1 MIRLVTE
8 LAHNIYTFAG
18 LALGSIGGIIVA
30 LINSRSKENKQIRV
44 LNKEIQ
50 ELRSKS
56 EGLRKAFSIAY
67 DQLEREGLDV
77 SILKDVKKEYD
88 L

>member
-1 MIRLVTE
+1 MIKLLTD
-8 LAHNIYTFAG
+8 AGHNIYTFAG

-30 LINSRSKENKQIRV
+30 IINSRSKD
-44 LNKEIQ
+44 NKEINALKKRL
-50 ELRSKS
+50 EDSHS
-56 EGLRKAFSIAY
+56 YTIGLKKAFSIAY

>member
-1 MIRLVTE
+1 MIRLVAD

-18 LALGSIGGIIVA
+18 LALGSIGGIVVA
-30 LINSRSKENKQIRV
+30 LINAKSKGNKQINT
-44 LNKEIQ
+44 LKKEL
-50 ELRSKS
+50 EEAHSHA
-56 EGLRKAFSIAY
+56 EGLRKALSIAY
-67 DQLEREGLDV
+67 DQLEREGLDI

>member
-1 MIRLVTE
+1 MIKLVAE

-30 LINSRSKENKQIRV
+30 IINSRSKENKEVKR
-44 LNKEIQ
+44 LKG
-50 ELRSKS
+50 ELEVAHSHA
-56 EGLRKAFSIAY
+56 EGLRKAFNIAY